1 MKYFKDINNNVY
13 AYESD
18 GSQDAYIKQGLTAI
32 SEQEKD
38 AILAPSEQQLLDYK
52 IGEAKSYLAS
62 TDFYYA
68 RKMEIG
74 EDVPADVVIKR
85 VEARKLIRANGG

>member
-1 MKYFKDINNNVY
+1 M
-13 AYESD
+13 
-18 GSQDAYIKQGLTAI
+18 IKVTTKTGQVI
-32 SEQEKD
+32 PQSELDRIELDRQV
-38 AILAPSEQQLLDYK
+38 SE
-52 IGEAKSYLAS
+52 AFSYLRE